1 MGLQKL
7 LPGQDTHTVFTYRKV
22 KRISV
27 KNTCS
32 VFKYFKILLA
42 SKS

>member
-1 MGLQKL
+1 MLSCYDIL
-7 LPGQDTHTVFTYRKV
+7 TMFIHREDEN
-22 KRISV
+22 INV

-42 SKS
+42 S